1 MGLHGQEGDS
11 RHRGQGD
18 GTVTLGEP
26 ARHDLLPLVGMTLV
40 GGIELRDEV
49 LTELNGKQ

>member
-18 GTVTLGEP
+18 GAVTLGEP
-26 ARHDLLPLVGMTLV
+26 AGHDLLPLVGMTLM
-40 GGIELRDEV
+40 GRIELRDEV